1 MAKVMLSR
9 EEIKNKVINIV
20 KENLPEFKDTDIN
33 EQTKLNTQK
42 ALDSMTFIYLMCKIE
57 GEFNIKIPQKR
68 WSKMQTLKDVLD
80 EIERAK

>member
-20 KENLPEFKDTDIN
+20 KENLPEFKDADIK
-33 EQTKLNTQK
+33 EETKLNTQK

-57 GEFNIKIPQKR
+57 GEFNIKIPQKK

-80 EIERAK
+80 EIEKAK

>member
-20 KENLPEFKDTDIN
+20 KENLPEFKDSDIK
-33 EQTKLNTQK
+33 EETKLNTQK

-57 GEFNIKIPQKR
+57 GEFNIKIPQKK

-80 EIERAK
+80 EIEKAK